1 MDSIDNR
8 LNESST
14 KISIE
19 DIHDLRVQ
27 NGLIEKVGKL
37 DNPAID
43 DKTLQRLFDINEFT
57 NSSVGMKNE
66 LPRNVDW
73 KLKYIEFDNMFS
85 YGKKNKID
93 FTKLDG
99 VVGVVA
105 PNHSGKSALIDIMLT
120 PYSIL
125 VVGHLEYEV
134 LNNKSKNF
142 EVKVIIRSKWY
153 GLHHT

>member
-1 MDSIDNR
+1 MEKIDSIEGKM
-8 LNESST
+8 NESKT

-19 DIHDLRVQ
+19 DIHDLVVQ
-27 NGLIEKVGKL
+27 NNLIKKVL
-37 DNPAID
+37 TTENSNID
-43 DKTLQRLFDINEFT
+43 DKTLKRIYDINELT
-57 NSSVGMKNE
+57 NSAIGMKND

-105 PNHSGKSALIDIMLT
+105 PNHSGSQ
-120 PYSIL
+120 
-125 VVGHLEYEV
+125 H
-134 LNNKSKNF
+134 
-142 EVKVIIRSKWY
+142 
-153 GLHHT
+153 